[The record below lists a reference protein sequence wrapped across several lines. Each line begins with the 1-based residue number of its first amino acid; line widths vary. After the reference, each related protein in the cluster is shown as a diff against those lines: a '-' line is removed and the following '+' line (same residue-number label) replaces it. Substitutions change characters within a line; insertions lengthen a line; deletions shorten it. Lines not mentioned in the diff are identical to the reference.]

1 MQRSEF
7 RLGPW
12 RIQPELNSI
21 SDGTQTRKLEPK
33 AMDLLVLLAGRPGE
47 LFKTDDIIDAVWSG
61 APVADNPLYK
71 TVTKLRQAL
80 GDDSR
85 NPKYI
90 ATVSKRGYLLVAS
103 AFDAASA
110 PDTALAD
117 KGSHRSQWVFPA
129 ILFLTLGA
137 ALVFVSTRMVS
148 DEPLQSLGTRANAI
162 GGLPGNSDSPRH
174 SPVAD
179 SILFVNDSSGTEQV
193 WLHSPDKGS
202 RRLSSCEG
210 NASSPA
216 WHPNGQSFI
225 YGCRGDIFRSEF
237 ATDSEP
243 INFIKN
249 GLNAVWSPDGSLIA
263 FERGTSVWLSDSDGG
278 MQRQVAEIA
287 SRNMLFRPRQP
298 QFSPDGM
305 RVLYFEDDEGPLGDF
320 WELTL
325 SNGDLR
331 RLTNDTTL
339 ASDATYTPDGKHI
352 VFSSQ
357 RGGSRTLWSLPARGG
372 PASALLQSS
381 GDDFA
386 PDLSRDGKSLVFVTK
401 RDRWSLVSTNPNTGV
416 VKTFTESSSPILA
429 PVVSPDKSAVAY
441 FSVNARGDVHI
452 YVFNF
457 DDASATRLTNGT
469 SAINTM
475 PTWSGDGQFV
485 YFYSYEPA
493 SGNASYSRV
502 SLKDGHKES
511 VAAGWQFNRQHD
523 AAPSPDGESIVVASA
538 EQFQILDTLIRD
550 VATGSET
557 SLGRRLSWFDW
568 SKDNERFVAT
578 DFSRSRLPVGSLVLC
593 TRTGECD
600 ELAPR
605 GQHPIWSGDEQSVY
619 YVDPISSSSIDV
631 WKVSLTDGLRQKAVT
646 LAPIDSGLG
655 PFIDAIGN
663 DEIVWVKHQ
672 KTNSAIWRLELR

>member
-148 DEPLQSLGTRANAI
+148 EEPLQSLGTRANAI

-237 ATDSEP
+237 ATDSKP

-278 MQRQVAEIA
+278 MQ
-287 SRNMLFRPRQP
+287 
-298 QFSPDGM
+298 
-305 RVLYFEDDEGPLGDF
+305 
-320 WELTL
+320 
-325 SNGDLR
+325 
-331 RLTNDTTL
+331 
-339 ASDATYTPDGKHI
+339 
-352 VFSSQ
+352 
-357 RGGSRTLWSLPARGG
+357 
-372 PASALLQSS
+372 
-381 GDDFA
+381 
-386 PDLSRDGKSLVFVTK
+386 
-401 RDRWSLVSTNPNTGV
+401 
-416 VKTFTESSSPILA
+416 
-429 PVVSPDKSAVAY
+429 
-441 FSVNARGDVHI
+441 
-452 YVFNF
+452 
-457 DDASATRLTNGT
+457 
-469 SAINTM
+469 
-475 PTWSGDGQFV
+475 
-485 YFYSYEPA
+485 
-493 SGNASYSRV
+493 
-502 SLKDGHKES
+502 
-511 VAAGWQFNRQHD
+511 
-523 AAPSPDGESIVVASA
+523 
-538 EQFQILDTLIRD
+538 
-550 VATGSET
+550 
-557 SLGRRLSWFDW
+557 GR
-568 SKDNERFVAT
+568 
-578 DFSRSRLPVGSLVLC
+578 
-593 TRTGECD
+593 
-600 ELAPR
+600 
-605 GQHPIWSGDEQSVY
+605 
-619 YVDPISSSSIDV
+619 
-631 WKVSLTDGLRQKAVT
+631 
-646 LAPIDSGLG
+646 
-655 PFIDAIGN
+655 
-663 DEIVWVKHQ
+663 
-672 KTNSAIWRLELR
+672 